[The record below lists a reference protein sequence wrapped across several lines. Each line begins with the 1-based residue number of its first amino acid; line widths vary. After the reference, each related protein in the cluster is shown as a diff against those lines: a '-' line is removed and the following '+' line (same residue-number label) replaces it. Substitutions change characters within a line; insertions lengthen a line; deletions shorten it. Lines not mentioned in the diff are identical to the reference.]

1 MILNFGK
8 RDIALF
14 LAGSTTTPPGYFM
27 IGSGSGTAIA
37 TQTVLISGTDR
48 QEITAA
54 NGETLQ
60 KVTWTGDWNAIEMS
74 GAPIKTLWE
83 WGVTISG
90 TGTTGS
96 MWSRTAMSN
105 AITFD
110 GTTELRIEETWEV
123 Y

>member
-1 MILNFGK
+1 MILNWGK
-8 RDIALF
+8 TRTALF

-37 TQTVLISGTDR
+37 TQTELIKADDR
-48 QEITAA
+48 QEVTGVNGSTAF
-54 NGETLQ
+54 
-60 KVTWTGDWNAIEMS
+60 KSRWTGDWNSVEMS
-74 GAPIKTLWE
+74 GNQLSE

-90 TGTTGS
+90 GGLTGS
-96 MWSRTAMSN
+96 MWSRTTMPN
-105 AITFD
+105 PITFD